1 MDRRG
6 TETPSERPYFQQ
18 PGGQYYEEPQQYDA
32 YEEEHEVLQPEPV
45 AAKPKKKNKIKQIFS
60 RLKRKKTVEP
70 KRKPVVLDT
79 PDDPPGRPLPH
90 TPRTESDLQP
100 PAPVFHPPP
109 SEISSRRYELRD
121 PGFAPPPS
129 SLPRRMSVTTSR
141 DESLR
146 ARENATRTGTREGS
160 VFDPPRGGTVVPPSE
175 PSLFGPAPTGPTTAA
190 TNTTLYHEQH
200 WDEHHDSVYD
210 AGPPPMLVDERSG
223 NRVPRDYSYAST
235 GSHPS
240 GVPPKKKKRSLGG
253 MFKRIFSRKK
263 KKQPP
268 AVHPVTIVESD
279 PADHQPHYVEQEVY
293 VEPAPPTAR
302 TSRTSGTGSA
312 HRPAVVVRPGSS
324 RTHSARTS
332 AASHPA
338 MIPVKAPSS
347 RTSSAVPPVVSPR
360 SSRSRPSTQEPIL
373 ETMVPISPRD
383 SMTLRRGTGSSVV
396 PPRRYNTGSSVPVPK
411 RYNTGTS
418 FNGLGRHGTNSST
431 RLGRQAT
438 ASTGR
443 TVPIATAPIVS
454 QVTSSTNSPS
464 PSIRTADK
472 SWGEVHVPP
481 QPAPA
486 PPPVASRPGGLGLGL
501 GSRPLAGAIPIT
513 SRPAARP
520 TARAPRRT
528 YAAPPPR
535 KPYVHVPRP
544 IPPPPRYPSL
554 PTRILPATTGSDAQV
569 QMIVTA
575 LRDLAAEERHRT
587 AVTEQRLA
595 EERAWNEE
603 ERQRDAELR
612 ALIAQLVTRNGSRA
626 TVDEFGVREGLRTE
640 TITPTAAA
648 RGLGV
653 GGAGEDDA
661 LLALLLAAS
670 RL

>member
-18 PGGQYYEEPQQYDA
+18 PGGQYYEEPQQYDV

-45 AAKPKKKNKIKQIFS
+45 VAKPKKKNKIKQIFS

-121 PGFAPPPS
+121 PGFAPPP
-129 SLPRRMSVTTSR
+129 
-141 DESLR
+141 
-146 ARENATRTGTREGS
+146 ENATRTGTREGS

-302 TSRTSGTGSA
+302 TSRTSGT
-312 HRPAVVVRPGSS
+312 
-324 RTHSARTS
+324 
-332 AASHPA
+332 
-338 MIPVKAPSS
+338 
-347 RTSSAVPPVVSPR
+347 VVSPR

-396 PPRRYNTGSSVPVPK
+396 PPRRYNTGSSVPVPNDTILI
-411 RYNTGTS
+411 RHSTVSVDMEQIRAPDLGGRQQLRLGARS
-418 FNGLGRHGTNSST
+418 RLLLLDRLPELGRGTRST
-431 RLGRQAT
+431 TTCTCT
-438 ASTGR
+438 A
-443 TVPIATAPIVS
+443 
-454 QVTSSTNSPS
+454 
-464 PSIRTADK
+464 
-472 SWGEVHVPP
+472 
-481 QPAPA
+481 
-486 PPPVASRPGGLGLGL
+486 PVASRPGGLGLGL
-501 GSRPLAGAIPIT
+501 GSRPLAGPIPIT

-544 IPPPPRYPSL
+544 IPPHLDTLLCLLDSSGNN
-554 PTRILPATTGSDAQV
+554 RIRCSGSNDC
-569 QMIVTA
+569 TA

-587 AVTEQRLA
+587 AVTEQDSPK
-595 EERAWNEE
+595 NEP
-603 ERQRDAELR
+603 RGFELGY
-612 ALIAQLVTRNGSRA
+612 LDHTL
-626 TVDEFGVREGLRTE
+626 TVF
-640 TITPTAAA
+640 
-648 RGLGV
+648 
-653 GGAGEDDA
+653 
-661 LLALLLAAS
+661 
-670 RL
+670 